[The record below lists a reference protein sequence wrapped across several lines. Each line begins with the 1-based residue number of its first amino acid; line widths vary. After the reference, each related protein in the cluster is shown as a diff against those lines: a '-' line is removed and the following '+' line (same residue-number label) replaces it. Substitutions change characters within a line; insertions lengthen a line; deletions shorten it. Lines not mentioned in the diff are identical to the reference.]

1 MPAPRPVPRPVPQLA
16 RRSVVAAVTA
26 LALLGAAC
34 SGDDEAA
41 PPDTT
46 PSVPAPTPST
56 TDPAHPTVDG
66 TLRIGV
72 LVPQTGSQAALGPAM
87 EAAAELAVDDVNK
100 AGGVL
105 GEPVELL
112 FGDAG
117 DASTDTAGA
126 SVDTFAGARVDV
138 IVGPPSSAV
147 TSLVLDKIAR
157 STAALISPGNPLPD
171 PPTDVP
177 YLQLAPGLE
186 LLGTAVGE
194 AVASNGR
201 PTARIVARDDPFGQR
216 VSAAAADALRA
227 KGVTATVQPY
237 NPESEAY
244 GPDVDAALAASPEQV
259 VFVGYAELAEFLS
272 GFIAKGVLPGAVP
285 MFVVTDRL
293 DNALFRRF
301 TQPGQLVGLQAIG
314 IGATLTAE
322 TDGFADRVRT
332 KATDAMVA
340 TFATET
346 YDAVAIAAL
355 AAARARTDAP
365 DEVRDAALEVT
376 GGAGSADGAECNE
389 VAACLEPAA
398 DGADVSYVG
407 HGGPYR
413 LGDDG
418 APTEAAFGQ
427 FPFSADNVLD
437 EAGAQPFRV
446 TVR

>member
-1 MPAPRPVPRPVPQLA
+1 MPVPRPVPRLA
-16 RRSVVAAVTA
+16 RRTLLAAVTA
-26 LALLGAAC
+26 VALIGAAC
-34 SGDDEAA
+34 SDDDDAAA
-41 PPDTT
+41 PGTT
-46 PSVPAPTPST
+46 TTVPAPTTST
-56 TDPAHPTVDG
+56 IDPAQPTVDG

-87 EAAAELAVDDVNK
+87 KAAATLAVDDVNK
-100 AGGVL
+100 GGGVL
-105 GEPVELL
+105 GKPVEAV

-201 PTARIVARDDPFGQR
+201 RTARIVARDDPFGQR
-216 VSAAAADALRA
+216 VSAAAAAALQA
-227 KGVTATVQPY
+227 KGVTATVQLY

-244 GPDVDAALAASPEQV
+244 GPDIDAAVAADPEQV
-259 VFVGYAELAEFLS
+259 VFIGYAELAEFLS
-272 GFIAKGVLPGAVP
+272 GFIADGVLPGALP

-293 DNALFRRF
+293 DDALFRRF
-301 TQPGQLVGLQAIG
+301 TQPGQLTGLQAIG

-322 TDGFADRVRT
+322 TSGFADRVRA

-346 YDAVAIAAL
+346 YDAVAIAAV
-355 AAARARTDAP
+355 AAAHAETDAP
-365 DEVRDAALEVT
+365 EEVRDAALEVT
-376 GGAGSADGAECNE
+376 GGAGSADGTDCTE
-389 VAACLEPAA
+389 VAACLDAAA

-413 LGDDG
+413 LGEDG

-427 FPFSADNVLD
+427 FPFSTDNLLD